1 MKKEI
6 AFVLSY
12 SSALLCLD
20 ISYFNIASIHL
31 RFLSFFFFIFKTI
44 NRSVLLYLPSF
55 PFLPIFSYLHSSQPS
70 VFLPFIHCLILIFFF
85 ISNLPSP
92 LPFPLSLPSLLHL
105 YFLLI
110 SIFYI
115 IFYSFV
121 RVFSLSLSLSLFVF
135 HPMAIALED
144 THRETRRAENIIQSK
159 IYIFTTPPFS
169 TEATDENRN

>member
-121 RVFSLSLSLSLFVF
+121 RVFSLSLSLSLSFRF
-135 HPMAIALED
+135 PSDGHSS
-144 THRETRRAENIIQSK
+144 RRHAQRDEESGEYYSK
-159 IYIFTTPPFS
+159 
-169 TEATDENRN
+169 